1 MNFFKKIFGGEEGS
15 EGEEEM
21 RSVPW
26 KSLSTM
32 DQLDDIA
39 ARSNEKPQVIFK
51 HSTRCGISRMVLGNF
66 EREYN
71 LEEGQVDLY
80 FLDLISF
87 RDVSSEIAVKFQV
100 LHESPQMIIVK
111 NGATVY
117 HASHSA
123 IDSGVLHKYV

>member
-1 MNFFKKIFGGEEGS
+1 MKFLKKIFGGEEGS
-15 EGEEEM
+15 EGEEE
-21 RSVPW
+21 RKSVPW
-26 KSLSTM
+26 KSLSTI

-39 ARSNEKPQVIFK
+39 IRSNEKPQIIFK
-51 HSTRCGISRMVLGNF
+51 HSTRCGISRMALVNF
-66 EREYN
+66 ERGYN
-71 LEEGQVDLY
+71 LEEGKADLY

-111 NGATVY
+111 NGLTAY

-123 IDSGVLHKYV
+123 IDSGVLHEYI